1 MKLVKYYQGV
11 TSGTYMGREDGFPE
25 TKRVTYDL
33 ESDADRIRFVKEFGT
48 QKDETFAQEK
58 PVAMDVVRCHWAS
71 INQKIEEKHRHIDLA
86 EKHAQYQQLKKE
98 LGL

>member
-1 MKLVKYYQGV
+1 MKLVKYFQGV
-11 TSGTYMGREDGFPE
+11 TSGTYMGRDDGYPE

-33 ESDADRIRFVKEFGT
+33 ESDADRVRFVKEFG
-48 QKDETFAQEK
+48 QEKEETFAQEK
-58 PVAMDVVRCHWAS
+58 PIAMEVV
-71 INQKIEEKHRHIDLA
+71 HRHIDLA